1 MAEIY
6 YRRVILNNTQ
16 RISGTANAF
25 TIDLKETFNLQNVTH
40 IAVESLSVPN
50 LQYNVSS
57 TTNTF
62 KIRIGAGLT
71 QDCTID
77 PGQYDISTFLS
88 ALTGAL
94 DTLSGVAEWTL
105 TQDTLT
111 RKLKF
116 SNSNQIFTIVE
127 GGSTML
133 KILGFDFS
141 VQKTATH
148 LGPGSPYTMY
158 AEHMPD
164 LGGAQSAFWHSDT
177 LANSSTINGSTG
189 SINLLSYLSFHDTPF
204 GGVCTRHINDIELS
218 KIRYSQP
225 RNLSVIRCAIRDV
238 DRNLLDIGN
247 SEAQLVFR
255 AYYEI

>member
-6 YRRVILNNTQ
+6 YKRVVLNNTQ
-16 RISGTANAF
+16 RISGTANSF
-25 TIDLKETFNLQNVTH
+25 IIDLKDTFNLQGVTH

-50 LQYNVSS
+50 LQYNVTA
-57 TTNTF
+57 TTNNF

-71 QDCTID
+71 QDCTISA
-77 PGQYDISTFLS
+77 GQYDISTFLS
-88 ALTGAL
+88 AIQGAL
-94 DTLSGVAEWTL
+94 DTLSGVAEWTI
-105 TQDTLT
+105 TQDNLT

-116 SNSNQIFTIVE
+116 SNANQTFTIVE

-133 KILGFDFS
+133 KVLGFDFS
-141 VQKTATH
+141 IQKTATQDA
-148 LGPGSPYTMY
+148 PGSPYIMY
-158 AEHMPD
+158 AEYMPD

-177 LANSSTINGSTG
+177 LANSSTINGDVG

-247 SEAQLVFR
+247 AEAQLVFR